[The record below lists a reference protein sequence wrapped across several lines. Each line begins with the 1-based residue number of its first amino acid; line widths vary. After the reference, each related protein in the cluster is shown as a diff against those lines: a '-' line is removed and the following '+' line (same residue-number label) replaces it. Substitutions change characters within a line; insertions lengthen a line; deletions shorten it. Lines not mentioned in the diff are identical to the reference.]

1 MHHTFFVQIFAVL
14 HNYFMK
20 MPNLAFC
27 GERKQATTKL
37 CMFLFPELGYG
48 P

>member
-37 CMFLFPELGYG
+37 CMFLFRELGYG